1 MPGTRKAFGM
11 RRGDSDIPTGTPV
24 GPATTP
30 VARVSGFR
38 LGKYLTPH
46 LMGLPKPLFLVLS
59 AVLLAGTVYAG
70 ARPVGPLPPLGGI
83 LDPVRGV
90 WGSGGTALLPRN
102 ATARIPHLHGP
113 VDVRYDAR
121 GVPHIFATTEEDV
134 YRALGYVVARD
145 RLFQLDIQ
153 TRAASGRLTELVGA
167 QALQLDQSPRL
178 LGMPRAAE
186 RKIAALDPNGSSRR
200 ILDAYADGVNAY
212 IDSLTPPEYPIEY
225 KLLNA
230 RPERW
235 RAINSIHL
243 LNRMGWTLAAA
254 DPDHLLARAAALVG
268 NSAARSVFPEHTPI
282 EEPVQPVPG
291 WTAPH
296 DHFQKIAAPAA
307 PDSAAIELAY
317 LYRGFRADEPDA
329 ESQAASQAASHAASH
344 AAFASNNW
352 AVAPSRTKAGYALLA
367 GDPHLELTLP
377 SIWYE
382 VQLVVPGKLD
392 VYGVTIPGAPSVII
406 GFNRDIAWTFTNT
419 GADVMDF
426 YRETVDDSTNPK
438 RYRLDGQWRPLIT
451 RVEQYRDPSGNVI
464 HTDTVRYTHRGP
476 MTHEHGH
483 WVSMRW
489 TVLEP
494 SNELQ
499 ALHDASHAHD
509 THELQDAISRNFFA
523 PAQNMLVA
531 DRSGSIAIRST
542 GHFPIR
548 PGDGDGEAIRDGSL
562 SANDW
567 RGFWPVDRYP
577 QSFDPKQGFL
587 ASANQEPEVP
597 EAEYGYLGADHG
609 YEVWRA
615 LRINQLLRAN
625 SQVTPADMIRFQTD
639 PSSVRADI
647 FVPYFIAAA
656 KIESGRRRGSAALT
670 SAAALLAQWDRTYRL
685 DNQRAV
691 LFETAMQ
698 ELSDRTWDE
707 LSQNNKRVATP
718 STAVLA
724 ELMTQPANAWW
735 DDRRTR
741 NVVEDRDDILAQ
753 SLVAAYATVIKEYGA
768 PDAGGWRWDRIRFT
782 NIYHLLH
789 ILAFSALKIP
799 VPGGVGTLTPST
811 GTGHYGPSWR
821 MVVEMGP
828 EVHGWG
834 TFPGGQSGNP
844 LSPRYEDHLS
854 FWQQGKLQPLIF
866 PHTSAELPATSV
878 SATLKLVP
886 AR

>member
-1 MPGTRKAFGM
+1 MRGAKAGGGL
-11 RRGDSDIPTGTPV
+11 R
-24 GPATTP
+24 
-30 VARVSGFR
+30 VAE
-38 LGKYLTPH
+38 YLTRTPTVT
-46 LMGLPKPLFLVLS
+46 PKPFTLALA
-59 AVLLAGTVYAG
+59 AVMLAGTVYAG
-70 ARPVGPLPPLGGI
+70 ARPIGPLPPLGAL
-83 LDPVRGV
+83 LDPVNGV
-90 WGSGGTALLPRN
+90 WGAAGNAGLPRN
-102 ATARIPHLHGP
+102 MTVSIPRLGGP
-113 VDVRYDAR
+113 VDVRYDTR
-121 GVPHIFATTEEDV
+121 GVPHIFATTEEDA

-167 QALQLDQSPRL
+167 RALELDESPRQ

-186 RKIAALDPNGSSRR
+186 RKLAAIDPDSASRR
-200 ILDAYADGVNAY
+200 VLDAYTDGINAY
-212 IDSLTPPEYPIEY
+212 IDSLAPADYPIEY

-235 RAINSIHL
+235 HSINSIHL
-243 LNRMGWTLAAA
+243 LNRMGWTLASG
-254 DPDHLLARAAALVG
+254 DPDHMLARAAALVG
-268 NSAARSVFPEHTPI
+268 DKAAKSVFPLHTPI
-282 EEPVQPVPG
+282 EEPIQPEAG

-296 DHFQKIAAPAA
+296 NHFEEIVAPGA
-307 PDSAAIELAY
+307 PDSSAAELSS
-317 LYRGFRADEPDA
+317 LYQHFQSDDPTV
-329 ESQAASQAASHAASH
+329 ESHT
-344 AAFASNNW
+344 AFASNNW
-352 AVAPSRTKAGYALLA
+352 AVAPSHTKAGYALLA

-382 VQLVVPGKLD
+382 AHLVVPGRLD
-392 VYGVTIPGAPSVII
+392 VYGVTIPGAPAVII
-406 GFNRDIAWTFTNT
+406 GFNRDISWTFTNT

-426 YRETVDDSTNPK
+426 YRETVDDSVNPK
-438 RYRLDGQWRPLIT
+438 QYKLDGQWRSLIT
-451 RVEQYRDPSGNVI
+451 RVEQYRDQAHRVI
-464 HTDTVRYTHRGP
+464 RTDTVRYTHRGP
-476 MTHEHGH
+476 MTHENGH
-483 WVSMRW
+483 WISMRW

-499 ALHDASHAHD
+499 ALYDASHAHN
-509 THELQDAISRNFFA
+509 THEFQDAISRNFLS

-548 PGDGDGEAIRDGSL
+548 PRDGSGQEIRDGSL
-562 SANDW
+562 SSSDW
-567 RGFWPVDRYP
+567 RGFWPVDKYP

-587 ASANQEPEVP
+587 ASANQEPETP
-597 EAEYGYLGADHG
+597 EAEYGYLGTDHG

-615 LRINQLLRAN
+615 LRINQLLRAD
-625 SQVTPADMIRFQTD
+625 SQVTPEDMIRFQTD
-639 PSSVRADI
+639 PSSARADI

-656 KIESGRRRGSAALT
+656 QIKSDHGRGGSSLS
-670 SAAALLAQWDRTYRL
+670 SAAALLEEWDRKYTL

-698 ELSDRTWDE
+698 ELADRTWDE
-707 LSQNNKRVATP
+707 LSKNGRRVVTP

-724 ELMTQPANAWW
+724 ELMTQPTNAWW
-735 DDRRTR
+735 DDRRTL

-753 SLVAAYATVIKEYGA
+753 SLTAAYDIVLKKYGA
-768 PDAGGWRWDRIRFT
+768 PNAGGWRWDHIRFA

-789 ILAFSALKIP
+789 IPAFSALAIP
-799 VPGGVGTLTPST
+799 VPGGVGTLTPSS
-811 GTGHYGPSWR
+811 GSGHFGPSWR

-844 LSPRYEDHLS
+844 LSPRYKDHLP
-854 FWQQGKLQPLIF
+854 FWEQGKLQALAF
-866 PHTSAELPATSV
+866 PRTRADLPAAAT

>member
-1 MPGTRKAFGM
+1 MT
-11 RRGDSDIPTGTPV
+11 
-24 GPATTP
+24 
-30 VARVSGFR
+30 
-38 LGKYLTPH
+38 
-46 LMGLPKPLFLVLS
+46 PKPLVLALS
-59 AVLLAGTVYAG
+59 AVVLAGTVYAG
-70 ARPVGPLPPLGGI
+70 ARSVGPLPPLGSL
-83 LDPVRGV
+83 LDPVAGV
-90 WGSGGTALLPRN
+90 WSAARN
-102 ATARIPHLHGP
+102 AVLPHSMTVGISGLSGA
-113 VDVRYDAR
+113 VEVRYDAR
-121 GVPHIFATTEEDV
+121 GVPHIFATTEEDA

-167 QALQLDQSPRL
+167 RALALDQSPRQ

-186 RKIAALDPNGSSRR
+186 QKLAAIDVSSASRK
-200 ILDAYADGVNAY
+200 ILDAYSDGVNAY
-212 IDSLTPPEYPIEY
+212 IDSLAPADYPIEY

-235 RAINSIHL
+235 HAINAIHL
-243 LNRMGWTLAAA
+243 LNRMGWTLASE
-254 DPDHLLARAAALVG
+254 DPDHMLARAAALVG
-268 NSAARSVFPEHTPI
+268 DKAAQSVFPVHTPI
-282 EEPVQPVPG
+282 EEPIQPEPG

-296 DHFQKIAAPAA
+296 YRFEQIAAPGP
-307 PDSAAIELAY
+307 PDSSAAELSA
-317 LYRGFRADEPDA
+317 LYQRFQGDDPGA
-329 ESQAASQAASHAASH
+329 ESH

-352 AVAPSRTKAGYALLA
+352 AVAPSRTKNGYALLA

-382 VQLVVPGKLD
+382 VHLVVPGKLD
-392 VYGVTIPGAPSVII
+392 VYGVTIPGAPAVII
-406 GFNRDIAWTFTNT
+406 GFNRDISWTFTNT

-426 YRETVDDSTNPK
+426 YRETVDDAVNPK
-438 RYRLDGQWRPLIT
+438 QYKLDGQWRPLIT
-451 RVEQYRDPSGNVI
+451 RLEQYHDQLGRLI

-476 MTHEHGH
+476 MTYANGH

-499 ALHDASHAHD
+499 ALYDATHARN
-509 THELQDAISRNFFA
+509 THEFQDAISRNFLA

-531 DRSGSIAIRST
+531 DRGGSIAIRST

-548 PGDGDGEAIRDGSL
+548 SGDGSGQEIRDGSL
-562 SANDW
+562 SSSDW
-567 RGFWPVDRYP
+567 RGFWPVDKYP

-587 ASANQEPEVP
+587 ASANQEPEAP
-597 EAEYGYLGADHG
+597 ESEFGYLGTDHG

-615 LRINQLLRAN
+615 LRINELLRGN
-625 SQVTPADMIRFQTD
+625 SQVTPEDMIRYQTD
-639 PSSVRADI
+639 PSSARADM

-656 KIESGRRRGSAALT
+656 QTESDRGRGSPALS
-670 SAAALLAQWDRTYRL
+670 SAAALLKQWDRKYTL

-698 ELSDRTWDE
+698 QLADRTWDE
-707 LSQNNKRVATP
+707 LSENGRRVATP

-724 ELMTQPANAWW
+724 ELLRQPTNVWW
-735 DDRRTR
+735 DNRSTPG
-741 NVVEDRDDILAQ
+741 VVEDRDDILAQ
-753 SLVAAYATVIKEYGA
+753 SLTAAYEVVLKKYGA
-768 PDAGGWRWDRIRFT
+768 PNGGGWRWDRIRFA

-789 ILAFSALKIP
+789 IPAFSALDIP
-799 VPGGVGTLTPST
+799 VPGGVGTLTPSS
-811 GTGHYGPSWR
+811 GSGHFGPSWR

-834 TFPGGQSGNP
+834 TFPGGESGNP
-844 LSPRYEDHLS
+844 LSPRYKDHLP
-854 FWQQGKLQPLIF
+854 FWEQGKLQPLIF
-866 PHTSAELPATSV
+866 PHTSAELPSTAT

>member
-1 MPGTRKAFGM
+1 MAP
-11 RRGDSDIPTGTPV
+11 
-24 GPATTP
+24 
-30 VARVSGFR
+30 
-38 LGKYLTPH
+38 
-46 LMGLPKPLFLVLS
+46 PKPLLAILS
-59 AVLLAGTVYAG
+59 AALLAGTIYVG
-70 ARPVGPLPPLGGI
+70 ARPVGPVPPLGNL
-83 LDPVRGV
+83 LDPVRGA
-90 WGSGGTALLPRN
+90 WAAAGSAVLPDH
-102 ATARIPHLHGP
+102 ASAHIPHLDGP

-121 GVPHIFATTEEDV
+121 GVPHIFATTEEDA

-153 TRAASGRLTELVGA
+153 TRAASGTLTGLVGA
-167 QALQLDQSPRL
+167 RALGLDQSTRM

-186 RKIAALDPNGSSRR
+186 RKLAAMDANSPSRR
-200 ILDAYADGVNAY
+200 ILDAYTDGVNAY
-212 IDSLTPPEYPIEY
+212 IDSLTPSEYPIEY

-230 RPERW
+230 HPERW

-243 LNRMGWTLAAA
+243 LNRMGWTLAASN
-254 DPDHLLARAAALVG
+254 PDRMLARAAALVG
-268 NSAARSVFPEHTPI
+268 DSAARSVFPQHTPI
-282 EEPVQPVPG
+282 EEPIQPVPG
-291 WTAPH
+291 WTAPR
-296 DHFQKIAAPAA
+296 DHFEQIVAPGA
-307 PDSAAIELAY
+307 PDGASAELSS
-317 LYRGFRADEPDA
+317 LYHQFEADDPNA
-329 ESQAASQAASHAASH
+329 ELHR
-344 AAFASNNW
+344 AFASNNW
-352 AVAPSRTKAGYALLA
+352 AVAPSRTKDGYALLA

-382 VQLVVPGKLD
+382 VHLVVPGKLD
-392 VYGVTIPGAPSVII
+392 VYGVTIPGAPAVVI
-406 GFNRDIAWTFTNT
+406 GFNRNIAWTFTNT

-426 YRETVDDSTNPK
+426 YRETVDDSANPK

-451 RVEQYRDPSGNVI
+451 RVERYVDHAGKVI
-464 HTDTVRYTHRGP
+464 HVDTLRYTHRGP
-476 MTHEHGH
+476 MMNERGH

-499 ALHDASHAHD
+499 GLYDASHAQSA
-509 THELQDAISRNFFA
+509 HEFQDAIARNFLA

-548 PGDGDGEAIRDGSL
+548 AGNGDGEIVRDGST
-562 SANDW
+562 SASDW
-567 RGFWPVDRYP
+567 RGFWPVDKYP
-577 QSFDPKQGFL
+577 QSFDPQQGFL
-587 ASANQEPEVP
+587 ASANQEPEQP
-597 EAEYGYLGADHG
+597 AAEYGYLGTDHG

-615 LRINQLLRAN
+615 LQINRLLRAN
-625 SQVTPADMIRFQTD
+625 SKVTPADMIRIQTD
-639 PSSVRADI
+639 PGSVRADI
-647 FVPYFIAAA
+647 FVPYFVASA
-656 KIESGRRRGSAALT
+656 KLQSARGRGSAQLT
-670 SAAALLAQWDRTYRL
+670 SAAALLSQWDRRYTL

-698 ELSDRTWDE
+698 QLSERTWDE
-707 LSQNNKRVATP
+707 LSRDNQRVATP

-724 ELMTQPANAWW
+724 ELLTQPGNAWW
-735 DDRRTR
+735 DDHRTR

-753 SLVAAYATVIKEYGA
+753 SLVAAYTEVTKRYGQ
-768 PDAGGWRWDRIRFT
+768 PDAGGWRWSRIRFT

-789 ILAFSALKIP
+789 IPAFSALNIP

-811 GTGHYGPSWR
+811 GTGDFGPSWR

-834 TFPGGQSGNP
+834 TLPGGQSGNP
-844 LSPRYEDHLS
+844 LSPRYKDHLP
-854 FWQQGKLQPLIF
+854 FWEQGKLQPLIF

-878 SATLKLVP
+878 SVSLELEP